1 MKHYK
6 GEEIKNEYFNLSMYD
21 LEDGLSIDDLRN
33 LLQEYENNEMY
44 WECAGIQKAIDQM
57 TFRILTLIVFSGD
70 LMGSIVGIV
79 CGAGL
84 VFVITGKISFLR
96 T

>member
-21 LEDGLSIDDLRN
+21 LEDGMSIDDLRN
-33 LLQEYENNEMY
+33 LLKEYVNNEMY

-57 TFRILTLIVFSGD
+57 TFRILTLMSEKLSKQEIKLNYAD
-70 LMGSIVGIV
+70 
-79 CGAGL
+79 
-84 VFVITGKISFLR
+84 TKEKTKR
-96 T
+96 K

>member
-33 LLQEYENNEMY
+33 LLQE
-44 WECAGIQKAIDQM
+44 
-57 TFRILTLIVFSGD
+57 L
-70 LMGSIVGIV
+70 
-79 CGAGL
+79 
-84 VFVITGKISFLR
+84 
-96 T
+96 

>member
-6 GEEIKNEYFNLSMYD
+6 GKNIKEEYFNLAMYD

-33 LLQEYENNEMY
+33 LLKEYENNEMY

-57 TFRILTLIVFSGD
+57 TFRILTLMSD
-70 LMGSIVGIV
+70 KLNKQ
-79 CGAGL
+79 
-84 VFVITGKISFLR
+84 KIKLNYANTKEETTR
-96 T
+96 K

>member
-6 GEEIKNEYFNLSMYD
+6 GKNIKEEYFNLAMYD

-33 LLQEYENNEMY
+33 LLKEYENNEMY

-57 TFRILTLIVFSGD
+57 TFRILTLMSDKLNKQEIK
-70 LMGSIVGIV
+70 LNY
-79 CGAGL
+79 AN
-84 VFVITGKISFLR
+84 TKEETTR
-96 T
+96 E

>member
-1 MKHYK
+1 MKHYN

-21 LEDGLSIDDLRN
+21 LEDGMSIDDLRN

-57 TFRILTLIVFSGD
+57 TFRILTLMSEKLSKQETKLNYAD
-70 LMGSIVGIV
+70 
-79 CGAGL
+79 
-84 VFVITGKISFLR
+84 TKEKTTR
-96 T
+96 K

>member
-6 GEEIKNEYFNLSMYD
+6 GEEIKNEYFNLFMYD

-57 TFRILTLIVFSGD
+57 TFRILTLMSEKLSKQEIK
-70 LMGSIVGIV
+70 LNY
-79 CGAGL
+79 AN
-84 VFVITGKISFLR
+84 TKEKTTR
-96 T
+96 K

>member
-57 TFRILTLIVFSGD
+57 TFRILTLMSEKLSKQEIK
-70 LMGSIVGIV
+70 LNY
-79 CGAGL
+79 AN
-84 VFVITGKISFLR
+84 TKEKTTR

>member
-6 GEEIKNEYFNLSMYD
+6 GKEIKNEYFNLSMYD

-33 LLQEYENNEMY
+33 LLQEYESNEMY

-57 TFRILTLIVFSGD
+57 TFRILTLMSEKLSKQEIKLNYAD
-70 LMGSIVGIV
+70 
-79 CGAGL
+79 
-84 VFVITGKISFLR
+84 TKEKTKR
-96 T
+96 K

>member
-21 LEDGLSIDDLRN
+21 LEDGMSIDDLRN
-33 LLQEYENNEMY
+33 LLKEYVNNEMY

-57 TFRILTLIVFSGD
+57 TFRILTLMSEKLSKQEIKLNYAD
-70 LMGSIVGIV
+70 
-79 CGAGL
+79 
-84 VFVITGKISFLR
+84 TKEKTTR
-96 T
+96 K

>member
-33 LLQEYENNEMY
+33 LLKEYENNEMY

-57 TFRILTLIVFSGD
+57 TFRILTLMSDKLSKQEIK
-70 LMGSIVGIV
+70 LNY
-79 CGAGL
+79 AN
-84 VFVITGKISFLR
+84 TKEKTTR
-96 T
+96 K

>member
-57 TFRILTLIVFSGD
+57 TFRILTLMSDKLSKQEIK
-70 LMGSIVGIV
+70 LNY
-79 CGAGL
+79 AN
-84 VFVITGKISFLR
+84 TKEKTTR
-96 T
+96 K

>member
-6 GEEIKNEYFNLSMYD
+6 GKNIKEEYFNLAMYD

-33 LLQEYENNEMY
+33 LLKEYENNEMY

-57 TFRILTLIVFSGD
+57 TFRILTLMSDKLSKQEIK
-70 LMGSIVGIV
+70 LNY
-79 CGAGL
+79 AN
-84 VFVITGKISFLR
+84 TKEKTTR
-96 T
+96 K

>member
-1 MKHYK
+1 MMIMNKVL
-6 GEEIKNEYFNLSMYD
+6 IL
-21 LEDGLSIDDLRN
+21 GLLILV
-33 LLQEYENNEMY
+33 
-44 WECAGIQKAIDQM
+44 
-57 TFRILTLIVFSGD
+57 FRILTLIVFSGD